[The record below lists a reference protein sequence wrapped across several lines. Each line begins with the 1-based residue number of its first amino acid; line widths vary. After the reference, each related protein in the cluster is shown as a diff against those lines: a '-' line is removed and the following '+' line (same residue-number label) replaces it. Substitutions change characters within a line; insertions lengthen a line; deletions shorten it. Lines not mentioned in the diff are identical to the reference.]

1 MAARGPRLQGILQ
14 VDGLHIRRHAAHVDA
29 PRLDRRQLRAR
40 CCPEVVEGWVK
51 VGEGYVGLFYD
62 FHRLMHSENK
72 KLLNLCMEILDW

>member
-40 CCPEVVEGWVK
+40 CCPEVVEGWVT
-51 VGEGYVGLFYD
+51 VGFWLSRIFVL
-62 FHRLMHSENK
+62 K
-72 KLLNLCMEILDW
+72 KNVDINHGF